1 MNIPLLVAIDQ
12 MKGNTHSTE
21 AKHYNS
27 PEEINLLS
35 PKEMM
40 FLDEL
45 SPLFQE
51 LIQKP
56 LAFTG
61 GFVSGVLKLD
71 PSSDPVMNW
80 FSKAT
85 GIEIPNPMKNSSDD
99 DSDSGPQTIDI
110 E

>member
-1 MNIPLLVAIDQ
+1 
-12 MKGNTHSTE
+12 
-21 AKHYNS
+21 
-27 PEEINLLS
+27 
-35 PKEMM
+35 MM

-45 SPLFQE
+45 NPLFQE

-71 PSSDPVMNW
+71 PNSDPVMSW
-80 FSKAT
+80 ISKTA
-85 GIEIPNPMKNSSDD
+85 GIEFPSPMGTTSSQDD
-99 DSDSGPQTIDI
+99 AGSGPQTIDI

>member
-1 MNIPLLVAIDQ
+1 
-12 MKGNTHSTE
+12 MKRSSIIVPKELAVHSRE
-21 AKHYNS
+21 
-27 PEEINLLS
+27 
-35 PKEMM
+35 EMM

-45 SPLFQE
+45 NPLFQE

-71 PSSDPVMNW
+71 PENDPVMGW
-80 FSKAT
+80 ISKTT
-85 GIEIPNPMKNSSDD
+85 GIEIPHPMNGNPSKN
-99 DSDSGPQTIDI
+99 DSESGPQTIDI

>member
-1 MNIPLLVAIDQ
+1 
-12 MKGNTHSTE
+12 
-21 AKHYNS
+21 
-27 PEEINLLS
+27 
-35 PKEMM
+35 M

-45 SPLFQE
+45 APLFQE

-71 PSSDPVMNW
+71 PETDPVMGW
-80 FSKAT
+80 LSKTA
-85 GIEIPNPMKNSSDD
+85 GFEMPNSTKQSSDD
-99 DSDSGPQTIDI
+99 AAGNGPQTIDI

>member
-1 MNIPLLVAIDQ
+1 
-12 MKGNTHSTE
+12 
-21 AKHYNS
+21 
-27 PEEINLLS
+27 
-35 PKEMM
+35 M

-61 GFVSGVLKLD
+61 GFVSGVLKLNPD
-71 PSSDPVMNW
+71 SDPVMNW
-80 FSKAT
+80 VSKTT
-85 GIEIPNPMKNSSDD
+85 GFEIPNPMKNSSDD
-99 DSDSGPQTIDI
+99 DASNGPQTIDI